1 MLPVSEDESMTIK
14 TRSMVAAG
22 RHGIGALAESYVLIS
37 SSRER
42 DRQTDRQTDRET
54 QRETGSNLGF

>member
-42 DRQTDRQTDRET
+42 DRQTDRET